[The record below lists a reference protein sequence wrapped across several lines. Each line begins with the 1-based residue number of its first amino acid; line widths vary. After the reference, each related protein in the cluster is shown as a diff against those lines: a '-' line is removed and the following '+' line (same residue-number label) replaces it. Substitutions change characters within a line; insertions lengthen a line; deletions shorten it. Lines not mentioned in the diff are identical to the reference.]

1 MAVGPPL
8 KHVAGAVEVD
18 VQEGTGMG
26 VSQAIP
32 QFGAAETR
40 AMRPARMIGICIVYV
55 CVIDIRT

>member
-8 KHVAGAVEVD
+8 KHVAGAVEVN

-40 AMRPARMIGICIVYV
+40 AMTPARMIGICMFVYV
-55 CVIDIRT
+55 